1 MHIRPMKITDYDS
14 VYALWSGTNGV
25 GLRSL
30 DDSKAGIERFLARNP
45 DTNFV
50 AEQDDEIVGV
60 ILCGSDGRRAYIY
73 HAAVAKDHRKQ
84 GIGSKLV
91 DTVIGAAKDIGIHKI
106 ALVVFA
112 DNAAGNTFWERLG
125 FVLRD
130 DLSYRD
136 LSINEKNT

>member
-73 HAAVAKDHRKQ
+73 HAAVAGDYRNQ
-84 GIGSKLV
+84 GIGSRLV
-91 DTVIGAAKDIGIHKI
+91 DTVIDAAKDIGIHKI